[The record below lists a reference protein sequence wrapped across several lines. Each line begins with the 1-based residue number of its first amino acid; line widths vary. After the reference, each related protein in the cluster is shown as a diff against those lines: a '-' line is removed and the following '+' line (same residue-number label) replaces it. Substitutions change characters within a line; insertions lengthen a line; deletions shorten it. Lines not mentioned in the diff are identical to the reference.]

1 MVEKRRKPGRPAYG
15 SREKLIAATCAL
27 LAERGFEATSPT
39 MILKRSGVGH
49 GSMYHY
55 FEGKE
60 DLAVAAMDHLRTR
73 TFAIL
78 RTASEEAASDDDAA
92 EDSDSTPA
100 DMDAA
105 LDLLFARQAGQALLR
120 LLADPT
126 VAGSVAL
133 SKAVQ
138 EWCYEVRAVVFV
150 ALNGGESD
158 DTPSAA
164 LDGLHGVGD
173 PLLTAAL
180 GRGLLGLPRLSPV
193 SRLAETR

>member
-55 FEGKE
+55 FDGKE

-100 DMDAA
+100 DMDAHWIYCSP
-105 LDLLFARQAGQALLR
+105 ARR
-120 LLADPT
+120 
-126 VAGSVAL
+126 
-133 SKAVQ
+133 
-138 EWCYEVRAVVFV
+138 VRRCC
-150 ALNGGESD
+150 GCW
-158 DTPSAA
+158 
-164 LDGLHGVGD
+164 
-173 PLLTAAL
+173 LT
-180 GRGLLGLPRLSPV
+180 RQWRRV
-193 SRLAETR
+193 SRCRKRCRSGATKSAPSSSSP

>member
-27 LAERGFEATSPT
+27 LAERDFEAISPT

-55 FEGKE
+55 FDGKE

-133 SKAVQ
+133 SKSGA
-138 EWCYEVRAVVFV
+138 E
-150 ALNGGESD
+150 
-158 DTPSAA
+158 TPSSTPSNNSSSTPATPSSHDA
-164 LDGLHGVGD
+164 TSSPKSKQPAIPSHAK
-173 PLLTAAL
+173 PSTAA
-180 GRGLLGLPRLSPV
+180 S
-193 SRLAETR
+193 AA